1 MKQLFGPEYGDLSG
15 SNYNLFYLYDKIEAE
30 KRPQIFMC
38 CGDADFLRPMN
49 ERFYEKIKDLYDVI
63 VNWGEGDH
71 DFIYWNEQL
80 KNMFKW
86 FCPDEI
92 RNGYFMGRRGND
104 LC

>member
-1 MKQLFGPEYGDLSG
+1 
-15 SNYNLFYLYDKIEAE
+15 
-30 KRPQIFMC
+30 
-38 CGDADFLRPMN
+38 MN